1 MRAARGLLITVEGG
15 EGSGKSTLARGLAER
30 LREQGPSVCLTREP
44 GGTEFGQAI
53 ERLLAGERMP
63 SPIAE
68 LLLFEADRAQHVR
81 EVVQPAL
88 AEGMLVICDRF
99 ADSSLAYQG
108 YGRGID
114 LDFIRRLNDEA
125 TGGLKPDVTLLLDV
139 LPEVGLSREGD
150 QSDVTGRQSLD
161 FHERVREGFL
171 ALVKDEPE
179 RLVIID
185 GRLPP
190 NDVAQAAMAAVEQRL

>member
-30 LREQGPSVCLTREP
+30 LREQGHSVCLTREP